1 MMCERF
7 LNISGG
13 NFMNRQEK
21 EKQILL
27 RKKLWEI
34 DASFKCSVIGTCLSC
49 SEMRKLSKEK
59 VFAIAPGYDDY
70 QLHTQFIT
78 ISRQPDLKGKSLHK
92 YLEKKYRI
100 DTRKYFMVTTDAE
113 IEALWHDDLLEG
125 RVQSGWWAVMTHPQ
139 VSMDLVDRLYGQLHM
154 QGHNSVSSSHKN
166 KLEIKE
172 LNIKVTALEEVLGAE
187 RQMYRREKQKFK
199 EQLSILAMETDR
211 MDILVRENQF
221 LREKIISLNQ
231 DQAGVSA
238 PRNADQQEIG
248 VSFRDGNE
256 AASDPLLLRETEA
269 KSRKKIEEMK
279 KELCRLERQKVEQ
292 AQEIASLE
300 KMLLQFMN
308 QDEPCQ
314 ICVDQDTEKCPGRNL
329 CGRTVLYV
337 GGLNKMVPHY
347 RQMVE
352 NFGGCFIH
360 HDGGKEVSRNI
371 LPKMLIAADAVLCP
385 IDCVSHDACNCAKK
399 ICKRNQKPFVLMR
412 SASLSSLAKGLSSI
426 VEQ

>member
-1 MMCERF
+1 
-7 LNISGG
+7 
-13 NFMNRQEK
+13 
-21 EKQILL
+21 
-27 RKKLWEI
+27 
-34 DASFKCSVIGTCLSC
+34 
-49 SEMRKLSKEK
+49 
-59 VFAIAPGYDDY
+59 
-70 QLHTQFIT
+70 
-78 ISRQPDLKGKSLHK
+78 
-92 YLEKKYRI
+92 
-100 DTRKYFMVTTDAE
+100 MVTTDEE
-113 IEALWHDDLLEG
+113 IEALWHDDFLEG
-125 RVQSGWWAVMTHPQ
+125 CVQSGWWAVMTHPL
-139 VSMDLVDRLYGQLHM
+139 VSIDLVNRLYGQLHM
-154 QGHNSVSSSHKN
+154 QGHDSVSGFHKK

-172 LNIKVTALEEVLGAE
+172 LNMKVTALEEVLGAE
-187 RQMYRREKQKFK
+187 RQMYLGEKRKFK

-221 LREKIISLNQ
+221 LREKIVSLNQ
-231 DQAGVSA
+231 DQARVSASTEEGGQQKSDGDQPELGVSLQD
-238 PRNADQQEIG
+238 RNG
-248 VSFRDGNE
+248 E
-256 AASDPLLLRETEA
+256 AASELRLLRE
-269 KSRKKIEEMK
+269 SQVRSGKKVEEMRE
-279 KELCRLERQKVEQ
+279 ELRRLEQQKVEQ
-292 AQEIASLE
+292 AQEIVSLE

-308 QDEPCQ
+308 QEEPCQ
-314 ICVDQDTEKCPGRNL
+314 TCVDQDTGKCPGRNL

-371 LPKMLIAADAVLCP
+371 LPKLLVAADAVLCP

>member
-1 MMCERF
+1 
-7 LNISGG
+7 
-13 NFMNRQEK
+13 MNPQKK

-49 SEMRKLSKEK
+49 SEMRKLSREK
-59 VFAIAPGYDDY
+59 VFVIDPGHDDY
-70 QLHTQFIT
+70 QLHTQFIA
-78 ISRQPDLKGKSLHK
+78 ISRQPDLKGKSLHR
-92 YLEKKYRI
+92 YLEKKYRT

-113 IEALWHDDLLEG
+113 IEALWHDDYLEG

-139 VSMDLVDRLYGQLHM
+139 VSMDLVNRLYGQLHM
-154 QGHNSVSSSHKN
+154 QGHNSVSGFHKK

-172 LNIKVTALEEVLGAE
+172 LNMKVTALEEVLDAE
-187 RQMYRREKQKFK
+187 RQMYRREKLKFK

-211 MDILVRENQF
+211 MDSLIRENLF
-221 LREKIISLNQ
+221 LREKFISLNQ
-231 DQAGVSA
+231 DQVGVSA
-238 PRNADQQEIG
+238 PPVKGVAQQSDADQPKTG
-248 VSFRDGNE
+248 VSFRDRNDE
-256 AASDPLLLRETEA
+256 AASDLFLLRETEA
-269 KSRKKIEEMK
+269 RSRKKVEEMR
-279 KELCRLERQKVEQ
+279 KELCRLEQQKAEQ

-308 QDEPCQ
+308 QDVPCQ
-314 ICVDQDTEKCPGRNL
+314 ACVDQDTEKCPGRNL

-371 LPKMLIAADAVLCP
+371 LPKLLVAADAVLCP

-412 SASLSSLAKGLSSI
+412 SASLSSLAKGLSAI

>member
-1 MMCERF
+1 
-7 LNISGG
+7 
-13 NFMNRQEK
+13 MNRQEK

-27 RKKLWEI
+27 RKKLWDI
-34 DASFKCSVIGTCLSC
+34 DASFKCSVIGTCLSS
-49 SEMRKLSKEK
+49 SEMRKLSREK

-100 DTRKYFMVTTDAE
+100 DTRKYFMVATDAE
-113 IEALWHDDLLEG
+113 IEALWHDDFLQG

-139 VSMDLVDRLYGQLHM
+139 VSMDLVNRLYGQLHM
-154 QGHNSVSSSHKN
+154 QGHYSVSSFHKK

-172 LNIKVTALEEVLGAE
+172 LNSKVTALEEVLGAE
-187 RQMYRREKQKFK
+187 RQMYRREKQNFK

-221 LREKIISLNQ
+221 LREKIINLNQ
-231 DQAGVSA
+231 DQAGVNA
-238 PRNADQQEIG
+238 PPVKGVPRQFNADQPEIG
-248 VSFRDGNE
+248 VFVKDRNDA
-256 AASDPLLLRETEA
+256 AASDLFLMRETEES
-269 KSRKKIEEMK
+269 SRKKVEEMK
-279 KELCRLERQKVEQ
+279 KELCRLEQQKAEQ

-300 KMLLQFMN
+300 KMLLQFMD
-308 QDEPCQ
+308 QDVPCR
-314 ICVDQDTEKCPGRNL
+314 ICGDQDTEKCPGRNL
-329 CGRTVLYV
+329 CGKTVLYV

-371 LPKMLIAADAVLCP
+371 LPKMLTAADAVFCP

-399 ICKRNQKPFVLMR
+399 ICKRNQKPLVLMR

>member
-1 MMCERF
+1 MDQ
-7 LNISGG
+7 
-13 NFMNRQEK
+13 QEK
-21 EKQILL
+21 EKRFLL

-34 DASFKCSVIGTCLSC
+34 DTSFKCSVIGTCLSS
-49 SEMRKLSKEK
+49 SEMRKLSREK
-59 VFAIAPGYDDY
+59 VFAIDPGHDDY
-70 QLHTQFIT
+70 QLHSQFIA
-78 ISRQPDLKGKSLHK
+78 ISRQPDLKGKSLHR
-92 YLEKKYRI
+92 YLEKKYRAK
-100 DTRKYFMVTTDAE
+100 TRKYFMVTTDEE
-113 IEALWHDDLLEG
+113 IEALWHDDFLEG
-125 RVQSGWWAVMTHPQ
+125 CVQSGWWAVMTHPL
-139 VSMDLVDRLYGQLHM
+139 VSIDLVNRLYGQLHM
-154 QGHNSVSSSHKN
+154 QGHDSVSGFHKK

-172 LNIKVTALEEVLGAE
+172 LNMKVTALEEVLGAE
-187 RQMYRREKQKFK
+187 RQMYLGEKRKFK

-221 LREKIISLNQ
+221 LREKIVSLNQ
-231 DQAGVSA
+231 DQARVSASTEEGGQQKSDGDQPELGVSLQD
-238 PRNADQQEIG
+238 RNG
-248 VSFRDGNE
+248 E
-256 AASDPLLLRETEA
+256 AASELRLLRE
-269 KSRKKIEEMK
+269 SQVRSGKKVEEMRE
-279 KELCRLERQKVEQ
+279 ELRRLEQQKVEQ
-292 AQEIASLE
+292 AQEIVSLE

-308 QDEPCQ
+308 QEEPCQ
-314 ICVDQDTEKCPGRNL
+314 TCVDQDTGKCPGRNL

-371 LPKMLIAADAVLCP
+371 LPKLLVAADAVLCP